1 MGVQKQRR
9 PELAFTHLLLG
20 GGCNRENAPQAQTKQ
35 KLVPFSK
42 HNLRHCVEATRWKLI
57 RCASPSP
64 IIAQLNLSPLGG
76 LDYVGVHSVRLSV
89 GCKFR
94 TTLPW
99 GSCSAKSSSLWVFVF
114 FSLLLDKHFAYTQ
127 WALGTFAQPSVWGT
141 NVSNGFFAVVV
152 LLPIWLSL
160 LVTCQPL
167 FGRHRNALNEN

>member
-9 PELAFTHLLLG
+9 PKLAFTHLLLG

-114 FSLLLDKHFAYTQ
+114 FLFCWINILPTHSEPWAHSHSLQCEGRVFRTVFCCCCCVTSHLT
-127 WALGTFAQPSVWGT
+127 
-141 NVSNGFFAVVV
+141 VSSSYMPA
-152 LLPIWLSL
+152 PIRKA
-160 LVTCQPL
+160 P
-167 FGRHRNALNEN
+167 